1 MRLVFVLFATS
12 IATKMPHN
20 QAFHADLPESHQNEE
35 QEKVRKFHLIFMLSL
50 GRTKKYG
57 KLLRKV
63 FKRE

>member
-35 QEKVRKFHLIFMLSL
+35 QEKVLKFNVNFVLSL
-50 GRTKKYG
+50 GRTKKHG